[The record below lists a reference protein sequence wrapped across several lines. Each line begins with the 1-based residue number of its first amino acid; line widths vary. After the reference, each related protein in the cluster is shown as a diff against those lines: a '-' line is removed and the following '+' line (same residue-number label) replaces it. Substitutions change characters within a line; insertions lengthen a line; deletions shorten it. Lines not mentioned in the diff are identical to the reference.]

1 MCVFVFPV
9 GDTDTGIPG
18 IRGRREYHCITNTT
32 WYYFV
37 RCKHSLYYVFGVGML
52 EKSSRICLCMLHI
65 LLCVASFVWFFRVG
79 ILQRDRISGF
89 LAKNRVFGRSACHTY
104 CCVHLGFVVCTIKV
118 TIHFGNIG
126 SPAYIVHHVAI
137 RFLTT

>member
-1 MCVFVFPV
+1 
-9 GDTDTGIPG
+9 
-18 IRGRREYHCITNTT
+18 
-32 WYYFV
+32 
-37 RCKHSLYYVFGVGML
+37 
-52 EKSSRICLCMLHI
+52 MLHI